1 MNIWKK
7 TSVALAIG
15 ALCLIGTPAVLQA
28 GDTMTLHVEVSSEDT
43 GGEDIKMT
51 MPLELIA
58 AMASSID
65 PDQSVTAEIFEEFEN
80 EGFDLRN
87 FWQQVKDGNINEF
100 FNLEVEDAMIRAWRE
115 GGMFRLTVDA
125 SEGGE
130 EVAGRDRARVEV
142 TIPEELMDLLVEADG
157 EVAPEDLVAQLRS
170 MGPMTL
176 IEVDTDKEQVRIWL
190 E

>member
-15 ALCLIGTPAVLQA
+15 AMSLCGTAAVVQA
-28 GDTMTLHVEVSSEDT
+28 SDSMTLHIEVATEDT
-43 GGEDIKMT
+43 DGENIKMT
-51 MPLELIA
+51 MPLDLIA

-65 PDQSVTAEIFEEFEN
+65 SDQSVTAELFEEFQD

-87 FWQQVKDGNINEF
+87 FWEQVKDGDINEF
-100 FNLEVEDAMIRAWRE
+100 FNMEVEDARIRAWRE
-115 GGMFRLTVDA
+115 NGMFRLTIEAD
-125 SEGGE
+125 EGGAD
-130 EVAGRDRARVEV
+130 VAGRDRAHVV
-142 TIPEELMDLLVEADG
+142 ITIPEDLMDILVEQDG
-157 EVAPEDLVAQLRS
+157 QMAPEDMVAELRR

-176 IEVDTDKEQVRIWL
+176 VEVDTDKEQVRIWL